1 MSYTAEI
8 SRINPG
14 CFLFLVD
21 QSGSMSGA
29 LGGQPGC
36 YKHEQAADALNRT
49 LSNIIQRCSQGEEI
63 RKLLP
68 HRRHHL
74 RNHRNGRLRGHHA
87 LQRR

>member
-29 LGGQPGC
+29 LGGQPG
-36 YKHEQAADALNRT
+36 
-49 LSNIIQRCSQGEEI
+49 
-63 RKLLP
+63 
-68 HRRHHL
+68 
-74 RNHRNGRLRGHHA
+74 
-87 LQRR
+87 